1 MELYK
6 KIKDLFREDE
16 RTAKVALADMDIVK
30 ISIIACTHREQLGFS
45 MKFIGGSFLLSFVVL
60 GI

>member
-6 KIKDLFREDE
+6 RVRDLLREDE
-16 RTAKVALADMDIVK
+16 NTATVALADMDIIK
-30 ISIIACTHREQLGFS
+30 ISIVGSTLREEMGFS
-45 MKFIGGSFLLSFVVL
+45 MKFIGGSFLLSFIVL

>member
-6 KIKDLFREDE
+6 QVKGLFKEEE
-16 RTAKVALADMDIVK
+16 RTSTIAMADMDIVK
-30 ISIIACTHREQLGFS
+30 ISIIACTHREEMGFS
-45 MKFIGGSFLLSFVVL
+45 MKFIVGSFLLSFVVV